1 MTEEDKKLL
10 NTFEGK
16 LRHFMYLYEEQQK
29 ENVQT
34 TAHLE
39 KTESYMKKRKML
51 KYGIIAYT

>member
-1 MTEEDKKLL
+1 MFLKSHVK
-10 NTFEGK
+10 
-16 LRHFMYLYEEQQK
+16 EQQK